1 MTIQEQYENLEKT
14 VRGYNPAADF
24 QHIRA
29 AFEFAAEAH
38 KDQKRKSGE
47 PYIIHPLAVAQ
58 IVAEELRLDSES
70 IEAALLHDVIED
82 TAATHEQVSKLFSPT
97 IADLVEGVSKLTRIQ
112 YATKEDEQMEN
123 LRKMLI
129 AMSKDIRVIL
139 IKISDRLHNM
149 RTMEYQSPA
158 KQKQKSLETMEIYA
172 PIAHRLG
179 MQRIKWELEDLSL
192 KYLDPIGYEEI
203 VSKLEAKH
211 QEYEDF
217 MRRIQIQIDDR
228 LKELDID
235 HIVYGRMKHPYS
247 IYRKMFNQ
255 NKSLDEIF
263 DLFAF
268 RVIVNTVGDCYNVLG
283 VIHDLYKPILGRF
296 KDYIGTPK
304 PNGYQSLHTTV
315 IGADGLPFEV
325 QIRTKEMHEIAEYGV
340 AAHWKYKQN
349 GQGAGTEGRY
359 EWVRRLL
366 ENQEGADAEDY
377 IHSLKIDMFS
387 DEVFVFTPGGD
398 VQNLPAGATPI
409 DFAYAIHSAVGNRMV
424 GAKVN
429 GRIVTL
435 DHVLKNGDIVEI
447 LTSKNAKGPSRDWM
461 KIARSSEA
469 RSKIRQWFKK
479 EKKEENI
486 ANGRAAFEAELKHC
500 GISMKDVLSPE
511 MLPVLLKRVSYGS
524 LDDMYAA
531 IGYGGFTAQKAV
543 SRIQGELNRVAK
555 LHQAEKAAGGGWRRR
570 KPAEPAKQP
579 SASQAGEERAGHHRG
594 GPGQLPGEVLQVL
607 HPGAGGRHHRLYHPG
622 VRRVRPPVRLSQRLG
637 GEAIPA
643 GAGGALDQGL
653 LGRRHQRQLS
663 HDFGGG
669 VQGPAGPAAGH
680 LRCPLHDEYL
690 CAGHQLPQYRGPVC
704 HLPAGDPGEGRR
716 PAEVRHEQAEPDLR
730 GAEGQPTGGVRAASA
745 GVIRWRKSFRGDVGA
760 AINRPEM
767 IWAAERRPRG
777 ILLPQGAASTG
788 DAPPI
793 VVVAKSA
800 QLRFRLRRKLRPL
813 PCASSPHRAG
823 RGGGPFRSCQK
834 RNGPCTV

>member
-1 MTIQEQYENLEKT
+1 MTIEEQYDHLEAT
-14 VRGYNPAADF
+14 IRGYNQAADF
-24 QHIRA
+24 ERIHA
-29 AFEFAAEAH
+29 AYEFAREAH
-38 KDQKRKSGE
+38 KEQKRKSGE

-82 TAATHEQVSKLFSPT
+82 TEATEEQVAKLFSPT
-97 IADLVEGVSKLTRIQ
+97 VAALVEGVSKLTRIQ

-192 KYLDPIGYEEI
+192 KYLDPVGFEEI
-203 VSKLEAKH
+203 VSKLNEKKE
-211 QEYEDF
+211 EYDAF
-217 MRRIQIQIDDR
+217 MRRTQDQIDQR
-228 LKELDID
+228 LNELHIQ
-235 HIVYGRMKHPYS
+235 HIVYGRIKHPYS

-255 NKSLDEIF
+255 NRSLEEIF

-268 RVIVNTVGDCYNVLG
+268 RVIVENVGDCYNVLG
-283 VIHDLYKPILGRF
+283 VVHDLYKPILGRF

-315 IGADGLPFEV
+315 MGNDGIPFEV
-325 QIRTKEMHEIAEYGV
+325 QIRTREMHEVAEYGV

-349 GQGAGTEGRY
+349 GQGSGTEGKY

-366 ENQEGADAEDY
+366 ENQDGADAEDY

-387 DEVFVFTPGGD
+387 DEVFVFTPNGD

-429 GRIVTL
+429 NRIVTL

-461 KIARSSEA
+461 KIAKSSEA

-479 EKKEENI
+479 ERRDENI
-486 ANGRAAFEAELKHC
+486 ANGRSSFEAELKHC
-500 GISMKDVLSPE
+500 GLSMKDVTDPE
-511 MLPVLLKRVSYGS
+511 LLPSLLKKVSYPT

-531 IGYGGFTAQKAV
+531 IGYGGFSAQKAV
-543 SRIQGELNRVAK
+543 SRMQGEINRVHRQQQLEQQAAETADNSAKEEPKTPAPKKVKSEQGIIVEGLDNCLVKFSKCCTPVPGDEIVGFITRGYGVSVHRCDCPNASEEKRNQPDQAGRWIKVSWGSDTNESYPTVLEVLCKDRQGLLLDISAALSTTRTFVLGVNTRSTEDGFAIFRLEIRVKDIHQLRDVMNK
-555 LHQAEKAAGGGWRRR
+555 LHQISGA
-570 KPAEPAKQP
+570 
-579 SASQAGEERAGHHRG
+579 
-594 GPGQLPGEVLQVL
+594 LQVT
-607 HPGAGGRHHRLYHPG
+607 R
-622 VRRVRPPVRLSQRLG
+622 
-637 GEAIPA
+637 PA
-643 GAGGALDQGL
+643 G
-653 LGRRHQRQLS
+653 
-663 HDFGGG
+663 
-669 VQGPAGPAAGH
+669 
-680 LRCPLHDEYL
+680 
-690 CAGHQLPQYRGPVC
+690 
-704 HLPAGDPGEGRR
+704 
-716 PAEVRHEQAEPDLR
+716 
-730 GAEGQPTGGVRAASA
+730 
-745 GVIRWRKSFRGDVGA
+745 
-760 AINRPEM
+760 
-767 IWAAERRPRG
+767 
-777 ILLPQGAASTG
+777 
-788 DAPPI
+788 
-793 VVVAKSA
+793 
-800 QLRFRLRRKLRPL
+800 
-813 PCASSPHRAG
+813 
-823 RGGGPFRSCQK
+823 
-834 RNGPCTV
+834 